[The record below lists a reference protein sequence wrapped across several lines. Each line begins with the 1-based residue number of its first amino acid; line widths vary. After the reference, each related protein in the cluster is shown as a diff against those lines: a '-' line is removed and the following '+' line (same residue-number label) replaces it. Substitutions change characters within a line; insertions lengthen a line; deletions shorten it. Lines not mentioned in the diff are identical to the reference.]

1 MPSCQTSVVPQCC
14 SNRAKIHGGEL
25 SRRLRILQTKLRT
38 CKETGNFSHCYFPH
52 WNPLERINAI
62 KRVTHLPF
70 KVTCKWRKMSLWP
83 YFWLSYEGLES
94 WQRFE
99 AVLGF
104 FHVFSVFVFLL
115 EFNSHLPWHSMA
127 KVKSSNRRGLMLV
140 HLREG
145 HMVTHGLPPKE

>member
-1 MPSCQTSVVPQCC
+1 
-14 SNRAKIHGGEL
+14 
-25 SRRLRILQTKLRT
+25 
-38 CKETGNFSHCYFPH
+38 
-52 WNPLERINAI
+52 
-62 KRVTHLPF
+62 
-70 KVTCKWRKMSLWP
+70 MSLWP

-104 FHVFSVFVFLL
+104 FPVFSVFVFLL

-145 HMVTHGLPPKE
+145 HMVTHGLPPKEQRQHFWLQGVYFYMRRESTHLAFVSLCLAYRSKEILGENKSLIKI